1 MLNNQSK
8 QTRPSAGTSDGL
20 LASAVYVDLVS
31 GLKKQVLDLRR
42 NNYILAAI
50 AAICLISLILSL
62 PLKKRV
68 PYFFEVDTVSG
79 RVGLTNRVAEELK
92 VSDKNIAF
100 FLRLWAARLVTINA
114 ATLKDGMPSAYRWT
128 RGGGQTEMDRW
139 TDETDKTAERIGK
152 TPGLTRDLLGAPV
165 ISFNEDR
172 NIAFID
178 LTWIEKV
185 HGVEQNRK
193 RKLLT
198 VEFGLIPPSNKRSD
212 EEPDDPDNP
221 LRIAITHFT
230 ITEVNAK

>member
-1 MLNNQSK
+1 M
-8 QTRPSAGTSDGL
+8 RPI
-20 LASAVYVDLVS
+20 
-31 GLKKQVLDLRR
+31 K
-42 NNYILAAI
+42 
-50 AAICLISLILSL
+50 
-62 PLKKRV
+62 
-68 PYFFEVDTVSG
+68 
-79 RVGLTNRVAEELK
+79 
-92 VSDKNIAF
+92 
-100 FLRLWAARLVTINA
+100 
-114 ATLKDGMPSAYRWT
+114 
-128 RGGGQTEMDRW
+128 
-139 TDETDKTAERIGK
+139 
-152 TPGLTRDLLGAPV
+152 PV